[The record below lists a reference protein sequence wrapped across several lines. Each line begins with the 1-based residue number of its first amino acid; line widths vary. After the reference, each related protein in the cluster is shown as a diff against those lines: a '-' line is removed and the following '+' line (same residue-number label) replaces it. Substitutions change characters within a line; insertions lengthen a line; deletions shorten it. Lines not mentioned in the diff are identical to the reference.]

1 MSMLLIC
8 HPLQSF
14 LYFPIQNISYEVDS
28 NAVKFSAEQNLTF
41 AQQAQARENIDAVSS
56 KEANDKADFEI
67 RLQAVMYTQNQL
79 LSSEQQAQA
88 RFNIGAVDASKVKSS
103 LSANDDIPNAAALV
117 KHLGENVVQFS
128 IEQSLTDAQKALAQ
142 KNIGAV
148 SSSDVSSAIDAAT
161 QYVVS
166 AGEQQNFT
174 DEQKST
180 ARENIGAASADNVVL
195 KSTDK
200 PDVDTSKL
208 IYSIAGVQNFLYK
221 NTVLSTIDQSAS
233 EVANWTGAKKAQARK
248 NIDVDGGKWV
258 LLRTYTTDGVNKA
271 FGDGTT
277 SNVGTTTTDGDGNA
291 LSLSAVAVIF
301 KNTTA
306 AAANSYAALFAY
318 TASGENEYGGYS
330 VSTNAVNTKE
340 NAQGV
345 MIVLPDRGY
354 YRSLSIDGALKNSA
368 YVRENPSQVFVMSS
382 SNVINQIKIV
392 LGAIPPEGD
401 IVEIWG
407 IKA

>member
-1 MSMLLIC
+1 MAGIK
-8 HPLQSF
+8 
-14 LYFPIQNISYEVDS
+14 PITEKPIADEIKSDSYV
-28 NAVKFSAEQNLTF
+28 VVIQKG
-41 AQQAQARENIDAVSS
+41 
-56 KEANDKADFEI
+56 AD
-67 RLQAVMYTQNQL
+67 NQY
-79 LSSEQQAQA
+79 
-88 RFNIGAVDASKVKSS
+88 KV
-103 LSANDDIPNAAALV
+103 
-117 KHLGENVVQFS
+117 HR
-128 IEQSLTDAQKALAQ
+128 
-142 KNIGAV
+142 
-148 SSSDVSSAIDAAT
+148 
-161 QYVVS
+161 VS
-166 AGEQQNFT
+166 AG
-174 DEQKST
+174 KLV
-180 ARENIGAASADNVVL
+180 SADNVVL
-195 KSTDK
+195 KSADK

-208 IYSIAGVQNFLYK
+208 IYSIAGVQSFLYK